1 LCPPRSIDIFAAVV
15 AYPLDTI
22 RRNMMMMSGRA
33 ANEVT
38 FTTSY
43 GCFKHIMSN
52 GGVKVLYKGVFANSV
67 RAVGRYYHSALVAT
81 LAAYTLLTSP
91 ALVAAPWS
99 W

>member
-1 LCPPRSIDIFAAVV
+1 
-15 AYPLDTI
+15 
-22 RRNMMMMSGRA
+22 MMMSGRA

-67 RAVGRYYHSALVAT
+67 RAVGRYYHSALCGNTGRLRTAN
-81 LAAYTLLTSP
+81 LACAGGSAMVLVIYDELKH
-91 ALVAAPWS
+91 ALFGDS
-99 W
+99 GGKSGGH

>member
-1 LCPPRSIDIFAAVV
+1 
-15 AYPLDTI
+15 
-22 RRNMMMMSGRA
+22 MMMSGRA

-67 RAVGRYYHSALVAT
+67 RAVGRYYHRALAAT

>member
-1 LCPPRSIDIFAAVV
+1 
-15 AYPLDTI
+15 
-22 RRNMMMMSGRA
+22 MMMSGRA

-67 RAVGRYYHSALVAT
+67 RAVGRYYHRALAAT
-81 LAAYTLLTSP
+81 LAAYRERERERELFIREGNR
-91 ALVAAPWS
+91 APTHC
-99 W
+99 